1 MALDRSDGVAVADPR
16 AARPR
21 RRAELRPRTLIRRFE
36 PAAAET
42 REGGAP
48 RVSGVVALRTRL
60 RTDAADELRAPGED
74 VRGVNYDHSRTD
86 AEAHLVASAAAA
98 RRGGL
103 REAVEA
109 RPRLSD
115 SVGTP
120 TQRVPRNT

>member
-1 MALDRSDGVAVADPR
+1 MICRRGFESLRGARRKIGVMGPQ
-16 AARPR
+16 
-21 RRAELRPRTLIRRFE
+21 
-36 PAAAET
+36 T
-42 REGGAP
+42 R
-48 RVSGVVALRTRL
+48 V

-74 VRGVNYDHSRTD
+74 VRGVNDDHSRTD

-109 RPRLSD
+109 RPRLSE
-115 SVGTP
+115 SVGTL

>member
-1 MALDRSDGVAVADPR
+1 MALARSDGVAVADPR

-21 RRAELRPRTLIRRFE
+21 RRAELSPRTLIRRFE

-74 VRGVNYDHSRTD
+74 VRGVNDDHSRTD
-86 AEAHLVASAAAA
+86 AERHRALSGPAAG
-98 RRGGL
+98 RGGGL
-103 REAVEA
+103 
-109 RPRLSD
+109 L
-115 SVGTP
+115 
-120 TQRVPRNT
+120 

>member
-1 MALDRSDGVAVADPR
+1 MMG
-16 AARPR
+16 
-21 RRAELRPRTLIRRFE
+21 PRT
-36 PAAAET
+36 
-42 REGGAP
+42 
-48 RVSGVVALRTRL
+48 RV

-109 RPRLSD
+109 RPRLSK

-120 TQRVPRNT
+120 TQRTAKHLIYR